1 MLAPATTLAP
11 STAGCGGRVQ
21 DDSNANRPR
30 VSVERPSPPPPS
42 LDDDGVS
49 ETCSMRSESVASRS
63 SNRLSLTIPIPIAL
77 PSAPS
82 SRPTPTTSSHMAS
95 YPPTPLDTP
104 SIMSP
109 VDPNDFITAI
119 AAQERRVL
127 ELREELTRA
136 ESDLNRLKKQWTR
149 HEAHKTRAEIR
160 NHDHMRPPVPHV
172 DTPDDQI
179 TRRSNELDRRK
190 ALLLGQQTQQNTP
203 TSHHRRRVFR
213 GGHTRTLSLLSPTK
227 PSAEGFAVHE
237 DTASRAAD
245 NWKPATRGDAPSGSG
260 YTTIYPTPISKRAS
274 WAPRSVHQQTT
285 GVKQIAED
293 LKTGLWTF
301 MEDLRQATVGEEPIT
316 GQGTYLRDI
325 DGNMRST
332 STMRDGDANQD
343 TIRAPTASSARPHAS
358 SVFDYAD
365 ETPTPTSRY
374 VDVEDKDK
382 DKDDDKEK
390 ENNSERQPGASSR
403 QQTSSKMSALSSK
416 AGGKRFSWTPLTID
430 SYDDSDWSNWE
441 SATSPA
447 VKSPRWSGSTING
460 DIITE
465 GVDEANTAAVTTKT
479 PSP

>member
-1 MLAPATTLAP
+1 
-11 STAGCGGRVQ
+11 
-21 DDSNANRPR
+21 
-30 VSVERPSPPPPS
+30 
-42 LDDDGVS
+42 
-49 ETCSMRSESVASRS
+49 MRSESVASRS

-82 SRPTPTTSSHMAS
+82 SRPTPTSSHMAS

-104 SIMSP
+104 SLMSP

-160 NHDHMRPPVPHV
+160 NHDHTRPPVPHI
-172 DTPDDQI
+172 DTPDDQT

-190 ALLLGQQTQQNTP
+190 ALLLGQQSQQNTP

-237 DTASRAAD
+237 DTARVAD
-245 NWKPATRGDAPSGSG
+245 NWKPARGDAPSGSG

-316 GQGTYLRDI
+316 GQGTYLRGI

-332 STMRDGDANQD
+332 ATMTMRDRDGDANQD

-365 ETPTPTSRY
+365 DTPTPTSRF
-374 VDVEDKDK
+374 VDVEDK

-390 ENNSERQPGASSR
+390 ENSERQPGASSR
-403 QQTSSKMSALSSK
+403 QTSSKMAALSSK
-416 AGGKRFSWTPLTID
+416 NGGKRFSWTPLTID

-441 SATSPA
+441 TASPA

-465 GVDEANTAAVTTKT
+465 GVDEANNAVTTRT